1 MSGNRFKKSQET
13 IAHEQPVTP
22 AASPALAQTETVGDL
37 LSSFHAAPKKP
48 AKKTYT
54 YYLEVEVAEGLERM
68 ADRMGTSVSPLVNHI
83 LKAAIDNR

>member
-13 IAHEQPVTP
+13 ITHEQSVTP
-22 AASPALAQTETVGDL
+22 AISPAQVETVGDL
-37 LSSFHAAPKKP
+37 LSSFHAVPKKP